1 MFKVVIMYIERHCL
15 PSTTYGAADVVKEK
29 IKAAKGIKSILF
41 GARDA
46 VANRYATSILLIA
59 DEGSYLFDTTTIT
72 MERSSREL
80 EVLGIFDVIKSVGA
94 LDKAEYIPAR
104 TPSTEHL
111 PAIEAAEILKSYKPD
126 NIFPNWRGFASIFN
140 EKFEMHSV
148 SCYYPSHREE
158 LSGNLTENHL

>member
-1 MFKVVIMYIERHCL
+1 MYIERHCS

-29 IKAAKGIKSILF
+29 IKAAKGIKSIVF

-72 MERSSREL
+72 MERPPREL

-94 LDKAEYIPAR
+94 LDKAVFIPAR

-111 PAIEAAEILKSYKPD
+111 PAIEAAQILKNYKSK
-126 NIFPNWRGFASIFN
+126 NIFPYWRDFASIFN
-140 EKFEMHSV
+140 EKFEKRPVGS
-148 SCYYPSHREE
+148 YYSSRWED
-158 LSGNLTENHL
+158 LSSNLTENKND

>member
-1 MFKVVIMYIERHCL
+1 MYIERHCL

-29 IKAAKGIKSILF
+29 IKAAKGIKSIIF

-46 VANRYATSILLIA
+46 VANRYATSIVLIA

-72 MERSSREL
+72 MERSPREL

-94 LDKAEYIPAR
+94 LDKAVFIPAR

-111 PAIEAAEILKSYKPD
+111 PAIEAAQILKNYQSKI
-126 NIFPNWRGFASIFN
+126 IFPNWRDFASIFN
-140 EKFEMHSV
+140 EKFEMRSV
-148 SCYYPSHREE
+148 GYYSSRWEE
-158 LSGNLTENHL
+158 LSGNLTENNA